1 VNEAEADRAAARQD
15 LIRQAGFAG
24 ALVTALAG
32 DASTRL
38 YQRLTR
44 PDGARAVLMDQ
55 PPLAESEPAGPHATP
70 EERGRL
76 GYNALARLAAGRVD
90 AFVAIAAYLRA
101 RGLSAPEVLAFDAPR
116 GLAVLEDLGDGLFA
130 RLIAEGAEPL
140 PLYEAAVDVQVLL
153 HAEAPPAKVSTP
165 GASWSLCAYDA
176 LALSTYTDLFLDW
189 WPRYAG
195 LAPLPPEA
203 REAFD
208 RLCAPIRARAESGAR
223 VFAHRDFH
231 AENLLWLPE
240 RQGLARVGLLDFQ
253 DAVKAHPAWDL
264 LHLLQDARRDVD
276 PALEALMLRRYL
288 DRSGAADEESFLDD
302 YAALAALNAARILG
316 PIFARQVLSFGRTKY
331 VAFMPRTWRYLERN
345 LAHPGLEELRAW
357 FDRWIPPEA
366 RA

>member
-1 VNEAEADRAAARQD
+1 VNEAETARAAARRD
-15 LIRQAGFAG
+15 LIRRAGFAD
-24 ALVTALAG
+24 AQATPLAG

-44 PDGARAVLMDQ
+44 SDGARAVLMDQ
-55 PPLAESEPAGPHATP
+55 PPSAESEPAGPQASA
-70 EERGRL
+70 EERRRL

-90 AFVAIAAYLRA
+90 AFVAIAAYLRG
-101 RGLSAPEVLAFDAPR
+101 RGLSAPDVLAFDAAR
-116 GLAVLEDLGDGLFA
+116 GLAVIEDLGDGLFA
-130 RLIAEGAEPL
+130 SLIAGGTAPL

-153 HAEAPPAKVSTP
+153 HAEAPPARFETP
-165 GASWSLCAYDA
+165 GAAWSLCAYDA
-176 LALSTYTDLFLDW
+176 LALTTYTDLFLDW

-195 LAPLPPEA
+195 LAPLPLEA
-203 REAFD
+203 RDAFN
-208 RLCAPIRARAESGAR
+208 RLCAPIRARAESGAQ

-240 RQGLARVGLLDFQ
+240 RRGLARVGLLDFQ

-276 PALEALMLRRYL
+276 PALEALMVRRYL
-288 DRSGAADEESFLDD
+288 DRSGVRDEETFRAD

-316 PIFARQVLSFGRTKY
+316 PIFARQVIAFGRTKY

-345 LAHPGLEELRAW
+345 LAHAGLEGLRAW
-357 FDRWIPPEA
+357 FDRWIPAEA